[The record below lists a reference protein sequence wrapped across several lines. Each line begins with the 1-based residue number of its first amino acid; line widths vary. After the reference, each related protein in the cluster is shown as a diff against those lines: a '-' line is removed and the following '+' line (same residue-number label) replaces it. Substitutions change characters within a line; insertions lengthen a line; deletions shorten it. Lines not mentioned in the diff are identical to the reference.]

1 MDNLLAFL
9 VLAQDGETNG
19 WGGLCCAIPMMLLGA
34 YEIGYENG
42 RKKGPRTG
50 TGPGGPLVGLRKFED
65 RTLDDRP
72 EP

>member
-9 VLAQDGETNG
+9 VLAQDRETNG
-19 WGGLCCAIPMMLLGA
+19 WGGLCCAIPFMLWVA

-50 TGPGGPLVGLRKFED
+50 TGPDGPLMGVRK
-65 RTLDDRP
+65 LDL
-72 EP
+72 